1 MIKILGYDLT
11 KLVLSII
18 YIIIGIIIFDFLK
31 KIIIKSTSKN
41 KILKKE
47 QAQKIK
53 TMRSLI
59 INIIKYTIV
68 ISYSF

>member
-18 YIIIGIIIFDFLK
+18 YIIIGIIIFDFFK
-31 KIIIKSTSKN
+31 KIIIKATSKN

-59 INIIKYTIV
+59 INIITLE
-68 ISYSF
+68 

>member
-18 YIIIGIIIFDFLK
+18 YIIIGIIIFDFFK
-31 KIIIKSTSKN
+31 KIIIKATSKN

-59 INIIKYTIV
+59 INII
-68 ISYSF
+68 